1 MIVFSE
7 LYKLNDLDH
16 NYMSSV
22 ERTKTHDT
30 LYLLA
35 NVRAN
40 LVKIWLFDNTNL
52 LVPDPNFLKWPRP
65 R

>member
-40 LVKIWLFDNTNL
+40 LVKKWLFDNTNL